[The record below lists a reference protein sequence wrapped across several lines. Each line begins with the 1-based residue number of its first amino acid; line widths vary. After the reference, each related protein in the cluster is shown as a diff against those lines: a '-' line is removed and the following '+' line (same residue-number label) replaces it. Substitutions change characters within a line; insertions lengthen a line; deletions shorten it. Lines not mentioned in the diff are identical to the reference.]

1 MTDRKKSL
9 LLAKG
14 ARNGAPSPDPGG
26 EFITLA
32 RVVKTQ
38 GRHGEVAA
46 EVHSDV
52 PERFSEGMKLQA
64 LGGSAE
70 SRREVEIESLWP
82 HKSLLVL
89 KFRGVDSMSDAEAL
103 VGSELQVPRSERAA
117 LEQGWN
123 YISDLVGCALFDH
136 GKDIGRIEDIQFGA
150 GEAPLLIVAGNAGPK
165 FDVPFAEAYLE
176 HVDVA
181 ERQVR
186 MNLPEGMLEINAP
199 MTAEEKKEQATKR
212 KPE

>member
-1 MTDRKKSL
+1 M
-9 LLAKG
+9 
-14 ARNGAPSPDPGG
+14 SPDING

-70 SRREVEIESLWP
+70 SRREVEIESFWP
-82 HKSLLVL
+82 HKGLLVL

-136 GKDIGRIEDIQFGA
+136 GKEIGRIEDIQFGA
-150 GEAPLLIVAGNAGPK
+150 GEAPLLIVAGNPGQK

-176 HVDVA
+176 RVDVA
-181 ERQVR
+181 DRQVR

-199 MTAEEKKEQATKR
+199 MTAEEKQEQATKR